1 MRSIYKM
8 RGYETNRSTNHTLC
22 TKGYYIL
29 NRSEVRKKSFLYVV
43 TAAVLMLTG
52 LLCSMPSIA
61 HADTVEQV
69 GDFTVT
75 VADGTSANY
84 SFDDATGTLS
94 ITSGTLTVTN
104 TDPSTPTTNRIHIT
118 GSSEVTFA
126 GLNLIDNGGH
136 PVQVDDAA
144 GTQVIIRLANSNTI
158 AASGYETS
166 GIYKGGGE
174 STLKITSAAGDGS
187 DDGKITITCGGI
199 HAACIGAAGTRASM
213 SNLEIAGGTYYLS
226 LPHDSDHRLSVLIGG
241 SDWGSS
247 SNSTISGGHLIVD
260 GRQSIFGYSNSSNC
274 TMTGGILQMS
284 QDCNFEGA
292 IQTGIVSEDGG
303 ITYSAHGDTALEFP
317 FEVPKDSSLDIPR
330 NSSLT
335 IGENGSLINNGTIYA
350 TGSVDGS
357 ISNDGVI
364 YDEGGLN
371 QDNVTGSGEIRTNYV
386 EVNSGSGSGTYDQGA
401 SVEISA
407 DEPADGMA
415 FVKWEVVH
423 GNVTLEDE
431 TSSNTSFAMPE
442 GCVVLRPVY
451 APIIAKVTSTNGEQ
465 RYIVDSGEY
474 SITINTNPGDLIEI
488 VPQDENDLP
497 ALEIYPFESVTLDL
511 AGETVEFEHYI
522 NPYINPRGTSRI
534 QNGTIYGGAF
544 SDIAINGELTLENLT
559 CIDLDHWYVDP
570 TATLV
575 VSNNVT
581 FPNGAWFS
589 GGGTI
594 KTACTDAGNYGN
606 SVTVE
611 KQHIWNEGEFEK
623 GQVVYT
629 CTACSDTRTEG
640 DNLVLGNVDIEFGN
654 VDLTYDGAEIT
665 ASDLGLNAKRGE
677 TDASNEIAFS
687 YTPILSDGSFDE
699 KMDGLPSE
707 AGTYRITASLPTT
720 ISGGTAYIHESAS
733 CDITI
738 SPKPV
743 EVSVSGLS
751 AANKTYDGT
760 TDVKV
765 DTSNIN
771 LSLSGVLPQ
780 DNDSVKLTY
789 DTVVGQFSDAS
800 AGENKPVQLTLE
812 GAKLSNSNYTFSG
825 TAQTDATATITP
837 REVGL
842 IWNNTENRVSGDD
855 LSVTAELT
863 NTVAGDDVYAV
874 VSGGDATAAGTH
886 TASATIAGSDA
897 GNYVFSA
904 DISTN
909 VSYSIV
915 SAAGI
920 EGEDSSQPNSSGPNE
935 SSKLESGDNSS
946 QQTTPTTSD
955 SNGLIPIALLIIG
968 GCAAVI
974 IGICLRHRN

>member
-1 MRSIYKM
+1 M
-8 RGYETNRSTNHTLC
+8 
-22 TKGYYIL
+22 L
-29 NRSEVRKKSFLYVV
+29 NRSEVRKKSFLYMVS
-43 TAAVLMLTG
+43 AAVLMLTG
-52 LLCSMPSIA
+52 LLCSIPSIA

-69 GDFTVT
+69 GDFTVA
-75 VADGTSANY
+75 VADGASADY

-94 ITSGTLTVTN
+94 ITSGTLTVVN

-118 GSSEVTFA
+118 GSSDVTFA

-144 GTQVIIRLANSNTI
+144 STQVTIRLANSNTI
-158 AASGYETS
+158 AASGWETS

-174 STLKITSAAGDGS
+174 GTLKITSAAGDGS
-187 DDGKITITCGGI
+187 NNGEITITCGG
-199 HAACIGAAGTRASM
+199 HAACIGAAGTRVHM

-226 LPHDSDHRLSVLIGG
+226 LPRDSDQHFFSVPIGG
-241 SDWGSS
+241 ADWGSS

-260 GRQSIFGYSNSSNC
+260 SMQSIFGYSKSSNC

-303 ITYSAHGDTALEFP
+303 IAYSAHGDTTLEFP
-317 FEVPKDSSLDIPR
+317 FKVPKDSSLDIPES
-330 NSSLT
+330 SSLT

-371 QDNVTGSGEIRTNYV
+371 QANVTGSGEIRTNYV
-386 EVNSGSGSGTYDQGA
+386 EVDGGSGSGTYDQGA
-401 SVEISA
+401 SVEVSA

-423 GNVTLEDE
+423 GNVKLKDA

-451 APIIAKVTSTNGEQ
+451 APIIAKVTNTNGEQ

-474 SITINTNPGDLIEI
+474 SIPINTNSGDLIEI
-488 VPQDENDLP
+488 VPQDGNDLP

-522 NPYINPRGTSRI
+522 TPRGTSRI

-544 SDIAINGELTLENLT
+544 SDISINGELTLENLT
-559 CIDLDHWYVDP
+559 CIDLDHWYVYP

-575 VSNNVT
+575 VGNNVT
-581 FPNGAWFS
+581 FPNRAWFS

-606 SVTVE
+606 SVRVE

-629 CTACSDTRTEG
+629 CAACDVTRTEG

-720 ISGGTAYIHESAS
+720 ISEDTAYIHKSTS
-733 CDITI
+733 HDITI

-765 DTSNIN
+765 NTSGIN

-780 DNDSVKLTY
+780 DNGSVKLTY
-789 DTVVGQFSDAS
+789 DTAVGQFSDAT

-812 GAKLSNSNYTFSG
+812 GAKLSSSNYTFSG
-825 TAQTDATATITP
+825 TAQTDATATIAP

-842 IWNNTENRVSGDD
+842 IWNNTENRVSGDG

-863 NTVAGDDVYAV
+863 NTVAGDDVYAIV
-874 VSGGDATAAGTH
+874 NGGDATAAGTH

-904 DISTN
+904 DTPTN

-915 SAAGI
+915 SATGI
-920 EGEDSSQPNSSGPNE
+920 EGEDSSQPNSSGQNE

>member
-1 MRSIYKM
+1 MP
-8 RGYETNRSTNHTLC
+8 
-22 TKGYYIL
+22 

-43 TAAVLMLTG
+43 SAAVLMLTG

-75 VADGTSANY
+75 VADGASADY

-94 ITSGTLTVTN
+94 ITSGTLTVVN

-118 GSSEVTFA
+118 GSSDVTFA
-126 GLNLIDNGGH
+126 GLNLIDRDSRRH
-136 PVQVDDAA
+136 PVEVNDTT
-144 GTQVIIRLANSNTI
+144 GTQVTIRLANSNTI
-158 AASGYETS
+158 AASGWETS
-166 GIYKGGGE
+166 GINKGDGE
-174 STLKITSAAGDGS
+174 GTLKITSAAEDGS
-187 DDGKITITCGGI
+187 DDGEITITCGG
-199 HAACIGAAGTRASM
+199 HAACIGAAGFTARM

-226 LPHDSDHRLSVLIGG
+226 LPRDSDQHLFSVPIGG
-241 SDWGSS
+241 ANRGSS

-260 GRQSIFGYSNSSNC
+260 SRQPIFGDSNSSNC
-274 TMTGGILQMS
+274 TMMGGILQMS
-284 QDCNFEGA
+284 QDCNFKGA

-303 ITYSAHGDTALEFP
+303 ITYSVHGDTTLEFP
-317 FEVPKDSSLDIPR
+317 FKVPKDSSLDIPES
-330 NSSLT
+330 SSLT

-350 TGSVDGS
+350 TGSVNGS

-371 QDNVTGSGEIRTNYV
+371 QAHVTGSGKIRTNYV

-415 FVKWEVVH
+415 FVEWEIVH
-423 GNVTLEDE
+423 GNVILEDA

-497 ALEIYPFESVTLDL
+497 SLDIYPFESVTLDL
-511 AGETVEFEHYI
+511 AGKTMQSE
-522 NPYINPRGTSRI
+522 NPIAPRGTSRI

-544 SDIAINGELTLENLT
+544 SDISINGELTLENLT
-559 CIDLDHWYVDP
+559 CIDLDFWYVDP

-575 VSNNVT
+575 VGNNVT

-629 CTACSDTRTEG
+629 CTACGDTRTEG
-640 DNLVLGNVDIEFGN
+640 GNLVLGNVDIEFGN

-677 TDASNEIAFS
+677 TDASNEVVFS

-720 ISGGTAYIHESAS
+720 ISGGTAYIHERAS

-765 DTSNIN
+765 DTSGIN

-789 DTVVGQFSDAS
+789 DTVVGQFSDAT

-825 TAQTDATATITP
+825 TAQTDATATIAP

-842 IWNNTENRVSGDD
+842 IWNNTENRVSGDG

-863 NTVAGDDVYAV
+863 NTVAGDDVYAIV
-874 VSGGDATAAGTH
+874 NGGDATAAGTH

-904 DISTN
+904 DTPTN

-915 SAAGI
+915 SATEI
-920 EGEDSSQPNSSGPNE
+920 EGEDSSQPNSSGQNE
-935 SSKLESGDNSS
+935 SSKLESGDKSS

-968 GCAAVI
+968 GCAAAI

>member
-1 MRSIYKM
+1 MS
-8 RGYETNRSTNHTLC
+8 
-22 TKGYYIL
+22 
-29 NRSEVRKKSFLYVV
+29 NRSEVRKKSFLFVV

-75 VADGTSANY
+75 VADEASADY

-94 ITSGTLTVTN
+94 ITSGTLTVVN

-118 GSSEVTFA
+118 GSSDVTFA
-126 GLNLIDNGGH
+126 GLNLIDRDSRRH

-144 GTQVIIRLANSNTI
+144 GTQVTIRLANPNTI
-158 AASGYETS
+158 AASGWETS

-174 STLKITSAAGDGS
+174 GTLKITSAAGDGS
-187 DDGKITITCGGI
+187 DDGEITITCGG
-199 HAACIGAAGTRASM
+199 HAACIGAAGTKASM

-226 LPHDSDHRLSVLIGG
+226 LPRDSSVHLFSVPIGG
-241 SDWGSS
+241 ADLGSS

-260 GRQSIFGYSNSSNC
+260 SMRSIFGHSYSSNC

-284 QDCNFEGA
+284 QDCNFEGT
-292 IQTGIVSEDGG
+292 IQAGIVSEDDGA
-303 ITYSAHGDTALEFP
+303 TYTVYGNSTLEFP
-317 FEVPKDSSLDIPR
+317 FEVPKDSSLDIPES
-330 NSSLT
+330 SSLT

-371 QDNVTGSGEIRTNYV
+371 QAHVTGSGKIRTNYV
-386 EVNSGSGSGTYDQGA
+386 EVNSGSGSGTYNQGA
-401 SVEISA
+401 SVEVSA

-415 FVKWEVVH
+415 FVEWEVVH
-423 GNVTLEDE
+423 GNVTLEDA

-465 RYIVDSGEY
+465 RYIVYSGEY
-474 SITINTNPGDLIEI
+474 AIPINTNPGDLIEI
-488 VPQDENDLP
+488 VPQDGNDLP
-497 ALEIYPFESVTLDL
+497 ALKIYPFESVTLDL
-511 AGETVEFEHYI
+511 AGETVEFEQYVT
-522 NPYINPRGTSRI
+522 PCGTSRI
-534 QNGTIYGGAF
+534 QNGTIRAF
-544 SDIAINGELTLENLT
+544 FSHSNVLISGDLTLENLT
-559 CIDLDHWYVDP
+559 CIDLDRWYVDP

-581 FPNGAWFS
+581 FPNGARFS

-629 CTACSDTRTEG
+629 CTACGDTRTEG

-707 AGTYRITASLPTT
+707 AGTYRVTASLPTT
-720 ISGGTAYIHESAS
+720 ISGGTAYIHKSTNH
-733 CDITI
+733 DITI

-765 DTSNIN
+765 DTSGIN

-789 DTVVGQFSDAS
+789 DTAVGQFSDAT

-825 TAQTDATATITP
+825 TAQTDATATIAP

-842 IWNNTENRVSGDD
+842 IWNNTENRASGDG

-935 SSKLESGDNSS
+935 SSKLESCDNSS

>member
-1 MRSIYKM
+1 
-8 RGYETNRSTNHTLC
+8 
-22 TKGYYIL
+22 
-29 NRSEVRKKSFLYVV
+29 
-43 TAAVLMLTG
+43 
-52 LLCSMPSIA
+52 
-61 HADTVEQV
+61 
-69 GDFTVT
+69 
-75 VADGTSANY
+75 
-84 SFDDATGTLS
+84 
-94 ITSGTLTVTN
+94 
-104 TDPSTPTTNRIHIT
+104 
-118 GSSEVTFA
+118 
-126 GLNLIDNGGH
+126 
-136 PVQVDDAA
+136 
-144 GTQVIIRLANSNTI
+144 
-158 AASGYETS
+158 
-166 GIYKGGGE
+166 
-174 STLKITSAAGDGS
+174 
-187 DDGKITITCGGI
+187 
-199 HAACIGAAGTRASM
+199 
-213 SNLEIAGGTYYLS
+213 
-226 LPHDSDHRLSVLIGG
+226 
-241 SDWGSS
+241 
-247 SNSTISGGHLIVD
+247 
-260 GRQSIFGYSNSSNC
+260 
-274 TMTGGILQMS
+274 MS
-284 QDCNFEGA
+284 QDCNFEGT
-292 IQTGIVSEDGG
+292 IQAGIVSEDDGA
-303 ITYSAHGDTALEFP
+303 TYTVYGNSTLEFP
-317 FEVPKDSSLDIPR
+317 FEVPKDSSLDIPES
-330 NSSLT
+330 SSLT

-371 QDNVTGSGEIRTNYV
+371 QAHVTGSGKIRTNYV
-386 EVNSGSGSGTYDQGA
+386 EVNSGSGSGTYNQGA
-401 SVEISA
+401 SVEVSA

-415 FVKWEVVH
+415 FVEWEVVH
-423 GNVTLEDE
+423 GNVTLEDA

-465 RYIVDSGEY
+465 RYIVYSGEY
-474 SITINTNPGDLIEI
+474 AIPINTNPGDLIEI
-488 VPQDENDLP
+488 VPQDGNDLP
-497 ALEIYPFESVTLDL
+497 ALKIYPFESVTLDL
-511 AGETVEFEHYI
+511 AGETVEFEQYVT
-522 NPYINPRGTSRI
+522 PCGTSRI
-534 QNGTIYGGAF
+534 QNGTIRAF
-544 SDIAINGELTLENLT
+544 FSHSNVLISGDLTLENLT
-559 CIDLDHWYVDP
+559 CIDLDRWYVDP

-581 FPNGAWFS
+581 FPNGARFS

-629 CTACSDTRTEG
+629 CTACGDTRTEG

-707 AGTYRITASLPTT
+707 AGTYRVTASLPTT
-720 ISGGTAYIHESAS
+720 ISGGTAYIHKSTNH
-733 CDITI
+733 DITI

-765 DTSNIN
+765 DTSGIN

-789 DTVVGQFSDAS
+789 DTAVGQFSDAT

-825 TAQTDATATITP
+825 TAQTDATATIAP

-842 IWNNTENRVSGDD
+842 IWNNTENRASGDG

-935 SSKLESGDNSS
+935 SSKLESCDNSS

>member
-1 MRSIYKM
+1 MS
-8 RGYETNRSTNHTLC
+8 NRS
-22 TKGYYIL
+22 K
-29 NRSEVRKKSFLYVV
+29 VRKKSFLYVV

-69 GDFTVT
+69 GDFTVA
-75 VADGTSANY
+75 VADGASADY

-94 ITSGTLTVTN
+94 ITSGILTVVN

-118 GSSEVTFA
+118 GSSDVTFA

-144 GTQVIIRLANSNTI
+144 STQVTIRLANSNTI
-158 AASGYETS
+158 AASGWETS

-174 STLKITSAAGDGS
+174 GTLKITSAVGDGS
-187 DDGKITITCGGI
+187 NNGEITITCGG
-199 HAACIGAAGTRASM
+199 HAACIGAAGTRAHM

-226 LPHDSDHRLSVLIGG
+226 LPRDSDQHFFSVPIGG
-241 SDWGSS
+241 ADWGSS

-260 GRQSIFGYSNSSNC
+260 SMQSIFGYSKSSNC

-303 ITYSAHGDTALEFP
+303 ITYSAHGDTTLEFP
-317 FEVPKDSSLDIPR
+317 FKVPKDSSLDIPES
-330 NSSLT
+330 SSLT

-371 QDNVTGSGEIRTNYV
+371 QANVTGSGEIRTNYV
-386 EVNSGSGSGTYDQGA
+386 EVDGGSGSGTYDQGA
-401 SVEISA
+401 SVEVSA

-415 FVKWEVVH
+415 FVEWEVVH
-423 GNVTLEDE
+423 GNVKLKDA

-451 APIIAKVTSTNGEQ
+451 APIIAKVTNTNGEQ

-474 SITINTNPGDLIEI
+474 SIPINTNPGDLIEI

-497 ALEIYPFESVTLDL
+497 SLDIYPFESVTLDL

-522 NPYINPRGTSRI
+522 TPRGTSRI

-544 SDIAINGELTLENLT
+544 SDVSINRELTLENLT
-559 CIDLDHWYVDP
+559 CIDLDYWYVNPD
-570 TATLV
+570 ATLV
-575 VSNNVT
+575 VGNNVT
-581 FPNGAWFS
+581 FPNRAWFS
-589 GGGTI
+589 GGGAI
-594 KTACTDAGNYGN
+594 KTACTDTRNYGN

-629 CTACSDTRTEG
+629 CTACDDTHTEG

-677 TDASNEIAFS
+677 TDASNEVVFS
-687 YTPILSDGSFDE
+687 YTPILSERSLGE
-699 KMDGLPSE
+699 EMNGLPSE

-720 ISGGTAYIHESAS
+720 ISEDTAYIHKSTS
-733 CDITI
+733 HDITI

-765 DTSNIN
+765 NTSGIN

-780 DNDSVKLTY
+780 DNGSVKLTY
-789 DTVVGQFSDAS
+789 DTAVGQFSDAT

-812 GAKLSNSNYTFSG
+812 GAKLSSSNYTFSG
-825 TAQTDATATITP
+825 TAQTDATATIAP

-842 IWNNTENRVSGDD
+842 IWNNTENRVSGDG

-863 NTVAGDDVYAV
+863 NTVAGDDVYAIV
-874 VSGGDATAAGTH
+874 NGGDATAAGTH

-904 DISTN
+904 DTPTN

-915 SAAGI
+915 SATGI
-920 EGEDSSQPNSSGPNE
+920 EGEDSSQPNSSGQNE

>member
-1 MRSIYKM
+1 MR
-8 RGYETNRSTNHTLC
+8 
-22 TKGYYIL
+22 
-29 NRSEVRKKSFLYVV
+29 
-43 TAAVLMLTG
+43 
-52 LLCSMPSIA
+52 
-61 HADTVEQV
+61 
-69 GDFTVT
+69 
-75 VADGTSANY
+75 
-84 SFDDATGTLS
+84 
-94 ITSGTLTVTN
+94 
-104 TDPSTPTTNRIHIT
+104 
-118 GSSEVTFA
+118 
-126 GLNLIDNGGH
+126 
-136 PVQVDDAA
+136 
-144 GTQVIIRLANSNTI
+144 
-158 AASGYETS
+158 
-166 GIYKGGGE
+166 
-174 STLKITSAAGDGS
+174 
-187 DDGKITITCGGI
+187 
-199 HAACIGAAGTRASM
+199 
-213 SNLEIAGGTYYLS
+213 
-226 LPHDSDHRLSVLIGG
+226 
-241 SDWGSS
+241 
-247 SNSTISGGHLIVD
+247 
-260 GRQSIFGYSNSSNC
+260 
-274 TMTGGILQMS
+274 
-284 QDCNFEGA
+284 
-292 IQTGIVSEDGG
+292 
-303 ITYSAHGDTALEFP
+303 
-317 FEVPKDSSLDIPR
+317 
-330 NSSLT
+330 
-335 IGENGSLINNGTIYA
+335 
-350 TGSVDGS
+350 
-357 ISNDGVI
+357 
-364 YDEGGLN
+364 
-371 QDNVTGSGEIRTNYV
+371 
-386 EVNSGSGSGTYDQGA
+386 
-401 SVEISA
+401 
-407 DEPADGMA
+407 
-415 FVKWEVVH
+415 
-423 GNVTLEDE
+423 
-431 TSSNTSFAMPE
+431 
-442 GCVVLRPVY
+442 VLRPVY

-465 RYIVDSGEY
+465 RYIVYSGEY
-474 SITINTNPGDLIEI
+474 AIPINTNPGDLIEI
-488 VPQDENDLP
+488 VPQDGNDLP
-497 ALEIYPFESVTLDL
+497 ALKIYPFESVTLDL
-511 AGETVEFEHYI
+511 AGETVEFEQYVT
-522 NPYINPRGTSRI
+522 PCGTSRI
-534 QNGTIYGGAF
+534 QNGTIRAF
-544 SDIAINGELTLENLT
+544 FSHSNVLISGDLTLENLT
-559 CIDLDHWYVDP
+559 CIDLDLWHVDP

-575 VSNNVT
+575 VGNNVT
-581 FPNGAWFS
+581 FPNGARFS

-594 KTACTDAGNYGN
+594 KTACTDARNYGN

-629 CTACSDTRTEG
+629 CTACGDTRTEG

-677 TDASNEIAFS
+677 TDASNEVVFS
-687 YTPILSDGSFDE
+687 YTPILSERSLGE
-699 KMDGLPSE
+699 EMNGLPSE

-720 ISGGTAYIHESAS
+720 ISEGTAYIHESAS

-751 AANKTYDGT
+751 AVNKTYDGT

-765 DTSNIN
+765 DTSGIN

-842 IWNNTENRVSGDD
+842 IWNNTENRVSGDG

-935 SSKLESGDNSS
+935 SSKLESCDNSS

>member
-1 MRSIYKM
+1 M
-8 RGYETNRSTNHTLC
+8 
-22 TKGYYIL
+22 L

-75 VADGTSANY
+75 VADGASADY

-94 ITSGTLTVTN
+94 ITSGTLTVVN

-118 GSSEVTFA
+118 GSSDVTFA
-126 GLNLIDNGGH
+126 GLNLIDNEGH

-144 GTQVIIRLANSNTI
+144 STQVTIRLANSNTI
-158 AASGYETS
+158 AASGWETS

-174 STLKITSAAGDGS
+174 GTLKITSAAGDGS
-187 DDGKITITCGGI
+187 NNGEITITCGG
-199 HAACIGAAGTRASM
+199 HAACIGAAGTGVHM

-226 LPHDSDHRLSVLIGG
+226 LPRDSDQHFFSVPIGG
-241 SDWGSS
+241 ADWGSS

-260 GRQSIFGYSNSSNC
+260 SMQSIFGYSNSSNC

-292 IQTGIVSEDGG
+292 IQSGIVSEDGG
-303 ITYSAHGDTALEFP
+303 ITYSAHGDTTLEFP
-317 FEVPKDSSLDIPR
+317 FKVPKDSSLDIPES
-330 NSSLT
+330 SSLT

-371 QDNVTGSGEIRTNYV
+371 QANVTGSGEIRTNYV
-386 EVNSGSGSGTYDQGA
+386 EVDGGSGSGTYDQGA
-401 SVEISA
+401 SVEVSA

-423 GNVTLEDE
+423 GNVKLKDA

-451 APIIAKVTSTNGEQ
+451 APIIAKVTNTNGEQ

-474 SITINTNPGDLIEI
+474 SIPINTNPGDLIEI
-488 VPQDENDLP
+488 VPQDGNDLP
-497 ALEIYPFESVTLDL
+497 ALGIYPFESVTLDL

-522 NPYINPRGTSRI
+522 TPRGTSRI

-544 SDIAINGELTLENLT
+544 SDISINGELTLENLT
-559 CIDLDHWYVDP
+559 CIDLDHWYVYP

-575 VSNNVT
+575 VGNNVT
-581 FPNGAWFS
+581 FPNRAWFS

-629 CTACSDTRTEG
+629 CTACDDTRTEG

-677 TDASNEIAFS
+677 TDALNEIAFS

-707 AGTYRITASLPTT
+707 AGTYRITASLPTA
-720 ISGGTAYIHESAS
+720 ISGGTAYIHESAN

-765 DTSNIN
+765 NTSSIN

-780 DNDSVKLTY
+780 DNGSVKLTY
-789 DTVVGQFSDAS
+789 DTAVGQFSDAT

-812 GAKLSNSNYTFSG
+812 GAKLSSSNYTFSG
-825 TAQTDATATITP
+825 TAQTDATATIAP

-842 IWNNTENRVSGDD
+842 IWNNTENRVSGDG
-855 LSVTAELT
+855 LRVTAELT
-863 NTVAGDDVYAV
+863 NTVAGDDVYAIV
-874 VSGGDATAAGTH
+874 NGGDATAAGTH

-904 DISTN
+904 DTSTN

-915 SAAGI
+915 SATGI
-920 EGEDSSQPNSSGPNE
+920 EGEDSSQPSSSGQNE

>member
-1 MRSIYKM
+1 MS
-8 RGYETNRSTNHTLC
+8 
-22 TKGYYIL
+22 
-29 NRSEVRKKSFLYVV
+29 NRSEVRKKSFLFVV

-75 VADGTSANY
+75 VADEASADY

-94 ITSGTLTVTN
+94 IASGTLTVVN

-118 GSSEVTFA
+118 GSSDVTFA
-126 GLNLIDNGGH
+126 GLNLIDRDSRRH

-144 GTQVIIRLANSNTI
+144 GTQVTIRLANPNTI
-158 AASGYETS
+158 AASGWETS

-174 STLKITSAAGDGS
+174 GTLKITSAAGDGS
-187 DDGKITITCGGI
+187 DDGEITITCGG
-199 HAACIGAAGTRASM
+199 HAACIGAAGTKASM

-226 LPHDSDHRLSVLIGG
+226 LPRDSSVHLFSVPIGG
-241 SDWGSS
+241 ADLGSS

-260 GRQSIFGYSNSSNC
+260 SMRSIFGHSYSSNC

-284 QDCNFEGA
+284 QDCNFEGT
-292 IQTGIVSEDGG
+292 IQAGIVSEDDGA
-303 ITYSAHGDTALEFP
+303 TYTVYGNSTLEFP
-317 FEVPKDSSLDIPR
+317 FEVPKDSSLDIPES
-330 NSSLT
+330 SSLT

-371 QDNVTGSGEIRTNYV
+371 QAHVTGSGKIRTNYV
-386 EVNSGSGSGTYDQGA
+386 EVNSGSGSGTYNQGA
-401 SVEISA
+401 SVEVSA

-415 FVKWEVVH
+415 FVEWEVVH
-423 GNVTLEDE
+423 GNVTLEDA

-465 RYIVDSGEY
+465 RYIVYSGEY
-474 SITINTNPGDLIEI
+474 SIPINTNPGDLIEI
-488 VPQDENDLP
+488 VPQDGNDLP

-522 NPYINPRGTSRI
+522 TPRGTSRI

-544 SDIAINGELTLENLT
+544 SDISINGELTLENLT
-559 CIDLDHWYVDP
+559 CIDLDHWYVYP

-575 VSNNVT
+575 VGNNVT
-581 FPNGAWFS
+581 FPNRAWFS

-629 CTACSDTRTEG
+629 CAACGDTRTEG

-733 CDITI
+733 CDIII

-765 DTSNIN
+765 NTSGIN

-789 DTVVGQFSDAS
+789 DTAVGQFSDAT

-812 GAKLSNSNYTFSG
+812 GVKLSNSNYTFSG
-825 TAQTDATATITP
+825 TAQTDATATIAP

-842 IWNNTENRVSGDD
+842 IWNNTENRASGDG

-874 VSGGDATAAGTH
+874 VNGGDATAAGTH

-904 DISTN
+904 DTPTN

-915 SAAGI
+915 SATGI
-920 EGEDSSQPNSSGPNE
+920 DGEDSSQPNSSGQNE

>member
-1 MRSIYKM
+1 M
-8 RGYETNRSTNHTLC
+8 
-22 TKGYYIL
+22 
-29 NRSEVRKKSFLYVV
+29 
-43 TAAVLMLTG
+43 
-52 LLCSMPSIA
+52 
-61 HADTVEQV
+61 
-69 GDFTVT
+69 
-75 VADGTSANY
+75 
-84 SFDDATGTLS
+84 
-94 ITSGTLTVTN
+94 
-104 TDPSTPTTNRIHIT
+104 
-118 GSSEVTFA
+118 
-126 GLNLIDNGGH
+126 
-136 PVQVDDAA
+136 
-144 GTQVIIRLANSNTI
+144 
-158 AASGYETS
+158 
-166 GIYKGGGE
+166 
-174 STLKITSAAGDGS
+174 
-187 DDGKITITCGGI
+187 
-199 HAACIGAAGTRASM
+199 
-213 SNLEIAGGTYYLS
+213 
-226 LPHDSDHRLSVLIGG
+226 
-241 SDWGSS
+241 
-247 SNSTISGGHLIVD
+247 
-260 GRQSIFGYSNSSNC
+260 
-274 TMTGGILQMS
+274 
-284 QDCNFEGA
+284 
-292 IQTGIVSEDGG
+292 
-303 ITYSAHGDTALEFP
+303 
-317 FEVPKDSSLDIPR
+317 
-330 NSSLT
+330 
-335 IGENGSLINNGTIYA
+335 
-350 TGSVDGS
+350 
-357 ISNDGVI
+357 
-364 YDEGGLN
+364 
-371 QDNVTGSGEIRTNYV
+371 
-386 EVNSGSGSGTYDQGA
+386 
-401 SVEISA
+401 
-407 DEPADGMA
+407 
-415 FVKWEVVH
+415 
-423 GNVTLEDE
+423 
-431 TSSNTSFAMPE
+431 
-442 GCVVLRPVY
+442 RPVY
-451 APIIAKVTSTNGEQ
+451 APIIAKVTNTNGEQ
-465 RYIVDSGEY
+465 RYIVDSGEH

-497 ALEIYPFESVTLDL
+497 ALEIHPFESVTLDL
-511 AGETVEFEHYI
+511 AGETVEFEHFI
-522 NPYINPRGTSRI
+522 TPRGTSRI
-534 QNGTIYGGAF
+534 QNGTIRGNIY
-544 SDIAINGELTLENLT
+544 SYISINGELTLENLT
-559 CIDLDHWYVDP
+559 FTRLDTFYVEP
-570 TATLV
+570 AATLV
-575 VSNNVT
+575 VGNNVT

-594 KTACTDAGNYGN
+594 KTACTDTRNYGN

-629 CTACSDTRTEG
+629 CTACGDTRTEG
-640 DNLVLGNVDIEFGN
+640 DNLVLGNVNIEFGN

-677 TDASNEIAFS
+677 TDASNEVVFS
-687 YTPILSDGSFDE
+687 YTPILSERSLGE
-699 KMDGLPSE
+699 EMNGLPSE

-720 ISGGTAYIHESAS
+720 ISEGTAYIHESAS

-751 AANKTYDGT
+751 AVNKTYDGT

-765 DTSNIN
+765 DTSGIN

-842 IWNNTENRVSGDD
+842 IWNNTENRVSGDG
-855 LSVTAELT
+855 LRVTAELT

-915 SAAGI
+915 SATGI

>member
-1 MRSIYKM
+1 M
-8 RGYETNRSTNHTLC
+8 
-22 TKGYYIL
+22 
-29 NRSEVRKKSFLYVV
+29 
-43 TAAVLMLTG
+43 
-52 LLCSMPSIA
+52 
-61 HADTVEQV
+61 
-69 GDFTVT
+69 
-75 VADGTSANY
+75 
-84 SFDDATGTLS
+84 
-94 ITSGTLTVTN
+94 
-104 TDPSTPTTNRIHIT
+104 
-118 GSSEVTFA
+118 
-126 GLNLIDNGGH
+126 
-136 PVQVDDAA
+136 
-144 GTQVIIRLANSNTI
+144 
-158 AASGYETS
+158 
-166 GIYKGGGE
+166 
-174 STLKITSAAGDGS
+174 
-187 DDGKITITCGGI
+187 
-199 HAACIGAAGTRASM
+199 
-213 SNLEIAGGTYYLS
+213 
-226 LPHDSDHRLSVLIGG
+226 
-241 SDWGSS
+241 
-247 SNSTISGGHLIVD
+247 
-260 GRQSIFGYSNSSNC
+260 
-274 TMTGGILQMS
+274 
-284 QDCNFEGA
+284 
-292 IQTGIVSEDGG
+292 
-303 ITYSAHGDTALEFP
+303 
-317 FEVPKDSSLDIPR
+317 
-330 NSSLT
+330 
-335 IGENGSLINNGTIYA
+335 
-350 TGSVDGS
+350 
-357 ISNDGVI
+357 
-364 YDEGGLN
+364 
-371 QDNVTGSGEIRTNYV
+371 
-386 EVNSGSGSGTYDQGA
+386 
-401 SVEISA
+401 
-407 DEPADGMA
+407 
-415 FVKWEVVH
+415 
-423 GNVTLEDE
+423 
-431 TSSNTSFAMPE
+431 
-442 GCVVLRPVY
+442 VLRPVY

-465 RYIVDSGEY
+465 RYIVYSGEH
-474 SITINTNPGDLIEI
+474 SIPIKTESGDLIEI
-488 VPQDENDLP
+488 VPQDGNDLP

-522 NPYINPRGTSRI
+522 APRGTSRI
-534 QNGTIYGGAF
+534 QNGTIYYGGAF
-544 SDIAINGELTLENLT
+544 FDISINGELTLENLT
-559 CIDLDHWYVDP
+559 FTRLATFYVQP
-570 TATLV
+570 AATLV

-581 FPNGAWFS
+581 FPNGARFS

-623 GQVVYT
+623 EQVVYT
-629 CTACSDTRTEG
+629 CTACGDTRTEG

-687 YTPILSDGSFDE
+687 YTPILSERSLGE
-699 KMDGLPSE
+699 EMNGLPSE

-720 ISGGTAYIHESAS
+720 ISGGTAYIHESAN

-765 DTSNIN
+765 NTSGIN

-780 DNDSVKLTY
+780 DNGSVKLTY
-789 DTVVGQFSDAS
+789 DTAVGQFSDAT

-842 IWNNTENRVSGDD
+842 IWNNTENRVSGDG

-874 VSGGDATAAGTH
+874 VSGGDKTAAGTH

-904 DISTN
+904 DTPTN
-909 VSYSIV
+909 VSYSII
-915 SAAGI
+915 SATGI
-920 EGEDSSQPNSSGPNE
+920 EGEDSSQPNSSGQNE

-946 QQTTPTTSD
+946 QQITPTTSD

>member
-1 MRSIYKM
+1 M
-8 RGYETNRSTNHTLC
+8 
-22 TKGYYIL
+22 L

-75 VADGTSANY
+75 VADGASADY

-94 ITSGTLTVTN
+94 ITSGTLTVVN

-118 GSSEVTFA
+118 GSSDVTFA

-144 GTQVIIRLANSNTI
+144 STQVTIRLANSNTI
-158 AASGYETS
+158 AASGWETS

-174 STLKITSAAGDGS
+174 GTLKITSAAGDGS
-187 DDGKITITCGGI
+187 NNGEITITCGG
-199 HAACIGAAGTRASM
+199 HAACIGAAGTRAHM

-226 LPHDSDHRLSVLIGG
+226 LPRDSDQHFFSVPIGG
-241 SDWGSS
+241 ADWGSS

-260 GRQSIFGYSNSSNC
+260 SMQSIFGYSKSSNC

-303 ITYSAHGDTALEFP
+303 ITYSAHGDTTLEFP
-317 FEVPKDSSLDIPR
+317 FKVPKDSSLDIPES
-330 NSSLT
+330 SSLT

-371 QDNVTGSGEIRTNYV
+371 QANVTGSGEIRTNYV
-386 EVNSGSGSGTYDQGA
+386 EVDSGSGSGTYDQGA
-401 SVEISA
+401 SVEVSA

-423 GNVTLEDE
+423 GNVKLKDA

-451 APIIAKVTSTNGEQ
+451 APIIAKVTNTNGEQ

-474 SITINTNPGDLIEI
+474 SIPINTNPGDLIEI

-522 NPYINPRGTSRI
+522 TPRGTSRI

-544 SDIAINGELTLENLT
+544 SDASINGELTLENLT
-559 CIDLDHWYVDP
+559 CIDLDYWYVNPD
-570 TATLV
+570 ATLV
-575 VSNNVT
+575 VGNNVT
-581 FPNGAWFS
+581 FPNRAWFS
-589 GGGTI
+589 GGGAI
-594 KTACTDAGNYGN
+594 KTACTDTRNYGN

-629 CTACSDTRTEG
+629 CTACDDTRTEG

-677 TDASNEIAFS
+677 TDASNEVVFS
-687 YTPILSDGSFDE
+687 YTPILSERSLGE
-699 KMDGLPSE
+699 EMNGLPSE

-720 ISGGTAYIHESAS
+720 ISGGTAYIHESAN

-765 DTSNIN
+765 NTSGIN

-780 DNDSVKLTY
+780 DNGSVKLTY
-789 DTVVGQFSDAS
+789 DTAVGQFSDAT

-812 GAKLSNSNYTFSG
+812 GAKLSSSNYTFSG
-825 TAQTDATATITP
+825 TAQTDATATIAP

-842 IWNNTENRVSGDD
+842 IWNNTENRVSGDG

-863 NTVAGDDVYAV
+863 NTVAGDDVYAIV
-874 VSGGDATAAGTH
+874 NGGDATAAGAH

-904 DISTN
+904 DTPTN

-915 SAAGI
+915 SATGI
-920 EGEDSSQPNSSGPNE
+920 EGEDSSQPNSSGQNE

>member
-1 MRSIYKM
+1 MP
-8 RGYETNRSTNHTLC
+8 
-22 TKGYYIL
+22 

-43 TAAVLMLTG
+43 SAAVLMLTG
-52 LLCSMPSIA
+52 LLCSIPSIA

-69 GDFTVT
+69 GDFTVA
-75 VADGTSANY
+75 VADGASADY

-94 ITSGTLTVTN
+94 ITSGTLTVVN

-118 GSSEVTFA
+118 GSSDVTFA

-144 GTQVIIRLANSNTI
+144 STQVTIRLANSNTI
-158 AASGYETS
+158 AASGWKTS

-174 STLKITSAAGDGS
+174 DTLKITSAAGDGS
-187 DDGKITITCGGI
+187 NDGEITITCGG
-199 HAACIGAAGTRASM
+199 HAACIGAAGTRVHM

-226 LPHDSDHRLSVLIGG
+226 PPRDYFFSVPIGG
-241 SDWGSS
+241 ADWGSS

-260 GRQSIFGYSNSSNC
+260 SMQSIFGYSNSSNC

-303 ITYSAHGDTALEFP
+303 ITYSAHGDTTLEFP
-317 FEVPKDSSLDIPR
+317 FKVPKDSSLDIPES
-330 NSSLT
+330 SSLT

-371 QDNVTGSGEIRTNYV
+371 QANVTGSGEIRTNYV
-386 EVNSGSGSGTYDQGA
+386 EVDGGSGSGTYDQGA
-401 SVEISA
+401 SVEVSA

-423 GNVTLEDE
+423 GNVKLKDA

-451 APIIAKVTSTNGEQ
+451 APIIAKVTNTNGEQ

-474 SITINTNPGDLIEI
+474 SIPINTNPGDLIEI
-488 VPQDENDLP
+488 VPQDGNDLP

-522 NPYINPRGTSRI
+522 TPRGTSRI

-544 SDIAINGELTLENLT
+544 SDISINGELTLENLT
-559 CIDLDHWYVDP
+559 CIDLDHWYVYP

-575 VSNNVT
+575 VGNNVT
-581 FPNGAWFS
+581 FPNRAWFS

-629 CTACSDTRTEG
+629 CTACGDTRTEG

-665 ASDLGLNAKRGE
+665 ASDLGLSAKRGE
-677 TDASNEIAFS
+677 TDASNEVVFS
-687 YTPILSDGSFDE
+687 YTPILSERSLGE
-699 KMDGLPSE
+699 EMNGLPSE
-707 AGTYRITASLPTT
+707 AGTYRITASLPTA
-720 ISGGTAYIHESAS
+720 ISGGTAYIHESAN

-765 DTSNIN
+765 NTSGIN

-780 DNDSVKLTY
+780 DNGSVKLTY
-789 DTVVGQFSDAS
+789 DTAVGQFSDAT

-812 GAKLSNSNYTFSG
+812 GAKLSSSNYTFSG
-825 TAQTDATATITP
+825 TAQTDATATIAP

-863 NTVAGDDVYAV
+863 NTVAGDDVYAIV
-874 VSGGDATAAGTH
+874 NGGDATAAGTH

-897 GNYVFSA
+897 SNYVFSA
-904 DISTN
+904 DTPTN

-915 SAAGI
+915 SATGI
-920 EGEDSSQPNSSGPNE
+920 EGEDSSQPNSSGQNE

>member
-1 MRSIYKM
+1 MP
-8 RGYETNRSTNHTLC
+8 
-22 TKGYYIL
+22 

-43 TAAVLMLTG
+43 SAAVLMLTG

-75 VADGTSANY
+75 VADGASADY

-94 ITSGTLTVTN
+94 ITSGTLTVVN

-118 GSSEVTFA
+118 GSSDVTFA
-126 GLNLIDNGGH
+126 GLNLIDRDSRRH

-144 GTQVIIRLANSNTI
+144 GTQVTIRLANPNTI
-158 AASGYETS
+158 AASGWETS

-174 STLKITSAAGDGS
+174 GTLKITSAAGDGS
-187 DDGKITITCGGI
+187 DDGEITITCGG
-199 HAACIGAAGTRASM
+199 HAACIGAAGTKASM

-226 LPHDSDHRLSVLIGG
+226 LPRDSSVHLFSVPIGG
-241 SDWGSS
+241 ADLGSS

-260 GRQSIFGYSNSSNC
+260 SMRSIFGHSYSSNC

-284 QDCNFEGA
+284 QDCNFEGT
-292 IQTGIVSEDGG
+292 IQAGIVSEDGG
-303 ITYSAHGDTALEFP
+303 ITYSVHGDTALEFP

-451 APIIAKVTSTNGEQ
+451 APIIAKVTNTNGEQ
-465 RYIVDSGEY
+465 RYIVDSSEY
-474 SITINTNPGDLIEI
+474 LIPINTNPGDLIEI
-488 VPQDENDLP
+488 VPQDGNDLP

-511 AGETVEFEHYI
+511 AGETIEFEYSI
-522 NPYINPRGTSRI
+522 TPRGTSRI
-534 QNGTIYGGAF
+534 QNGTIYGGDF
-544 SDIAINGELTLENLT
+544 SDILINGELTLENLT
-559 CIDLDHWYVDP
+559 FTRPATFYVEP
-570 TATLV
+570 AATLV
-575 VSNNVT
+575 VGNNVT
-581 FPNGAWFS
+581 FPNGAWFL
-589 GGGTI
+589 GGDTI
-594 KTACTDAGNYGN
+594 KAACTDTRNYGN

-629 CTACSDTRTEG
+629 CTACGDTRTEG
-640 DNLVLGNVDIEFGN
+640 VNLVLGNVDIEFGN
-654 VDLTYDGAEIT
+654 VGLTYDGAEIT

-765 DTSNIN
+765 NTSGIN

-789 DTVVGQFSDAS
+789 DTAVGQFSDAT

-812 GAKLSNSNYTFSG
+812 GVKLSNSNYTFSG
-825 TAQTDATATITP
+825 TAQTDATATIAP

-842 IWNNTENRVSGDD
+842 IWNNTENRASGDG

-863 NTVAGDDVYAV
+863 NTVAGDDVCAV

-935 SSKLESGDNSS
+935 SSKLESCDNSS

>member
-1 MRSIYKM
+1 MS
-8 RGYETNRSTNHTLC
+8 
-22 TKGYYIL
+22 

-75 VADGTSANY
+75 VADEASADY

-94 ITSGTLTVTN
+94 IASGTLTVVN

-118 GSSEVTFA
+118 GSSDVTFA

-136 PVQVDDAA
+136 PVEVNDTA
-144 GTQVIIRLANSNTI
+144 GTQITIRLANSNTI

-174 STLKITSAAGDGS
+174 GTLKITSAAGDGS
-187 DDGKITITCGGI
+187 DDGEITITCGG
-199 HAACIGAAGTRASM
+199 HAACIGAAGTKASM

-226 LPHDSDHRLSVLIGG
+226 LPRDSSVHLFSVPIGG
-241 SDWGSS
+241 ADLGSS

-260 GRQSIFGYSNSSNC
+260 SMRSIFGHSYSSNC

-284 QDCNFEGA
+284 QDCYFEGA
-292 IQTGIVSEDGG
+292 IRAGIVSEDGG
-303 ITYSAHGDTALEFP
+303 ITYSVHGDTTLEFL
-317 FEVPKDSSLDIPR
+317 FEVPKDSSLDIPKS
-330 NSSLT
+330 SSLT

-371 QDNVTGSGEIRTNYV
+371 QAHVTGSGKIRTNYV
-386 EVNSGSGSGTYDQGA
+386 EVNSGSGSGTYNQGA
-401 SVEISA
+401 SVEVSA
-407 DEPADGMA
+407 DEPADGMV
-415 FVKWEVVH
+415 FVEWEIVH
-423 GNVTLEDE
+423 GNVTLEDI

-465 RYIVDSGEY
+465 RYIVYSGEH
-474 SITINTNPGDLIEI
+474 SIPINTNSGDLIEI
-488 VPQDENDLP
+488 VPQDGNDLP
-497 ALEIYPFESVTLDL
+497 ALEIYPFESVTLNL
-511 AGETVEFEHYI
+511 AGETVEFERYI
-522 NPYINPRGTSRI
+522 APCGTSRI
-534 QNGTIYGGAF
+534 QNGTIYGGPF
-544 SDIAINGELTLENLT
+544 SDISINGELTLENLT
-559 CIDLDHWYVDP
+559 FTRLDTFYVEP
-570 TATLV
+570 ASTLV
-575 VSNNVT
+575 VNNNVI

-594 KTACTDAGNYGN
+594 KTACTDARNYGN

-611 KQHIWNEGEFEK
+611 KQHIWNEGEFEN
-623 GQVVYT
+623 GQVIYT
-629 CTACSDTRTEG
+629 CIAGDATHTEG
-640 DNLVLGNVDIEFGN
+640 ENLSLGNVTIEFGN
-654 VDLTYDGAEIT
+654 VNLTYDGAEIT
-665 ASDLGLNAKRGE
+665 ATDLGLNAKRGE
-677 TDASNEIAFS
+677 TDVANEVVFS
-687 YTPILSDGSFDE
+687 YAPILSERSLGE
-699 KMDGLPSE
+699 KMEGLPTE
-707 AGTYRITASLPTT
+707 AGTYRVTASLPTV
-720 ISGGTAYIHESAS
+720 ISEDTAYIHKSAS
-733 CDITI
+733 RDITI
-738 SPKPV
+738 FPKPV
-743 EVSVSGLS
+743 EVSASGLS

-760 TDVKV
+760 TDVKI
-765 DTSNIN
+765 DTSSIN
-771 LSLSGVLPQ
+771 FSLSGVLPQ
-780 DNDSVKLTY
+780 DNGSVKLTY
-789 DTVVGQFSDAS
+789 DTAVGQFSDAT

-825 TAQTDATATITP
+825 TAQTDATATIVP
-837 REVGL
+837 RGVGL
-842 IWNNTENRVSGDD
+842 IWNNTENRVSGDG
-855 LSVTAELT
+855 LRVTAELT
-863 NTVAGDDVYAV
+863 NTVAGDDVYAIV
-874 VSGGDATAAGTH
+874 NGGDATAAGTH

-904 DISTN
+904 DTPTN

-915 SAAGI
+915 SATGT
-920 EGEDSSQPNSSGPNE
+920 EGEDPSQPNSSGQNE
-935 SSKLESGDNSS
+935 SSKLKSGDNSS

-974 IGICLRHRN
+974 IGIFLRHRN

>member
-1 MRSIYKM
+1 MP
-8 RGYETNRSTNHTLC
+8 
-22 TKGYYIL
+22 

-43 TAAVLMLTG
+43 SAAVLMLTG
-52 LLCSMPSIA
+52 LLCSIPSIA

-69 GDFTVT
+69 GDFTVA
-75 VADGTSANY
+75 VADGASADY

-94 ITSGTLTVTN
+94 ITSGTLTVVN

-118 GSSEVTFA
+118 GSSDVTFA

-144 GTQVIIRLANSNTI
+144 STQVTIRLANSNTI
-158 AASGYETS
+158 AASGWETS

-174 STLKITSAAGDGS
+174 GTLKITSAAGDGS
-187 DDGKITITCGGI
+187 NDGEITITCGG
-199 HAACIGAAGTRASM
+199 HAACIGAAGTHAHM

-226 LPHDSDHRLSVLIGG
+226 LPRDSNQHFFSVPIGG
-241 SDWGSS
+241 ADWGSS
-247 SNSTISGGHLIVD
+247 SNSAISGGHLIVD
-260 GRQSIFGYSNSSNC
+260 SMQSIFGYSNSSNC

-303 ITYSAHGDTALEFP
+303 ITYSAHGDTTLEFP
-317 FEVPKDSSLDIPR
+317 FKVPKDSSLDIPES
-330 NSSLT
+330 SSLT

-350 TGSVDGS
+350 TGSVDRS

-371 QDNVTGSGEIRTNYV
+371 QANVTGSGEIRTNYV
-386 EVNSGSGSGTYDQGA
+386 EVDDGSGSGTYDQGA
-401 SVEISA
+401 SVEVSA

-423 GNVTLEDE
+423 GNVTLKDA

-451 APIIAKVTSTNGEQ
+451 APIIAKVTNTNGEQ

-474 SITINTNPGDLIEI
+474 SIPINTNPGDLIEI
-488 VPQDENDLP
+488 VPQDGNDLP

-522 NPYINPRGTSRI
+522 TPRGTSRI
-534 QNGTIYGGAF
+534 QNGTIRSNSH
-544 SDIAINGELTLENLT
+544 SDVLISGDLTLENLT
-559 CIDLDHWYVDP
+559 CIDLDYWRVNPD
-570 TATLV
+570 ATLV
-575 VSNNVT
+575 VGNNVT
-581 FPNGAWFS
+581 FPNRAWFS

-606 SVTVE
+606 SVRVE

-623 GQVVYT
+623 GQVIYT
-629 CTACSDTRTEG
+629 CTACDYTRTEG

-677 TDASNEIAFS
+677 TDASNEVVFS
-687 YTPILSDGSFDE
+687 YTPILSERSLGE
-699 KMDGLPSE
+699 EMNGLPSE

-720 ISGGTAYIHESAS
+720 ISEDTAYIHKSTS
-733 CDITI
+733 HDITI

-743 EVSVSGLS
+743 EVSASGLS
-751 AANKTYDGT
+751 ATNKTYDGT

-765 DTSNIN
+765 DTSGIN

-780 DNDSVKLTY
+780 DNGSVKFTY
-789 DTVVGQFSDAS
+789 DTVVGQFNDAS

-825 TAQTDATATITP
+825 TAQTDATATIAP

-842 IWNNTENRVSGDD
+842 IWNNTENRVSGDG

-863 NTVAGDDVYAV
+863 NTVAGDDVYAIV
-874 VSGGDATAAGTH
+874 NGGDATAAGTH

-904 DISTN
+904 DTPTN

-915 SAAGI
+915 SATEI
-920 EGEDSSQPNSSGPNE
+920 EGEDSSQPNSSGQNE

>member
-1 MRSIYKM
+1 MS
-8 RGYETNRSTNHTLC
+8 
-22 TKGYYIL
+22 
-29 NRSEVRKKSFLYVV
+29 NRSEVRKKSFLFVV

-75 VADGTSANY
+75 VADGASADY

-94 ITSGTLTVTN
+94 ITSGTLTVAN

-118 GSSEVTFA
+118 GSSDVTFA

-136 PVQVDDAA
+136 PVEVNDTT
-144 GTQVIIRLANSNTI
+144 GTQVTIRLANSNTI
-158 AASGYETS
+158 AASGWETS

-174 STLKITSAAGDGS
+174 GTLKITSAAGDGS
-187 DDGKITITCGGI
+187 DDGEITITCGG
-199 HAACIGAAGTRASM
+199 HAACIGAAGTSARM

-226 LPHDSDHRLSVLIGG
+226 LPRDSSVHLFSVPIGG
-241 SDWGSS
+241 ADLGSS

-260 GRQSIFGYSNSSNC
+260 SMRSIFGHSYSSNC

-284 QDCNFEGA
+284 QDCNFEGT
-292 IQTGIVSEDGG
+292 IQAGIVSEDDGA
-303 ITYSAHGDTALEFP
+303 TYTVYGNSTLEFP
-317 FEVPKDSSLDIPR
+317 FEVPKDSSLDIPES
-330 NSSLT
+330 SSLT

-451 APIIAKVTSTNGEQ
+451 APIIAKVTNTNGEQ
-465 RYIVDSGEY
+465 RYIVDSSEY
-474 SITINTNPGDLIEI
+474 LIPINTNPGDLIEI
-488 VPQDENDLP
+488 VPQDGNDLP

-511 AGETVEFEHYI
+511 AGETIEFEYSI
-522 NPYINPRGTSRI
+522 APRGTSRI
-534 QNGTIYGGAF
+534 QNGTIYGGDF
-544 SDIAINGELTLENLT
+544 SDILINGELTLENLT
-559 CIDLDHWYVDP
+559 FTRPATFYVEP
-570 TATLV
+570 AATLV
-575 VSNNVT
+575 VGNNVT
-581 FPNGAWFS
+581 FPNGAWFL

-594 KTACTDAGNYGN
+594 KAACTDTRNYGN

-629 CTACSDTRTEG
+629 CTACGDTRTEG
-640 DNLVLGNVDIEFGN
+640 VNLVLGNVDIEFGN
-654 VDLTYDGAEIT
+654 VGLTYDGAEIT

-733 CDITI
+733 CYITI

-765 DTSNIN
+765 NTSGIN

-789 DTVVGQFSDAS
+789 DIAVGQFSDAT

-812 GAKLSNSNYTFSG
+812 GVKLSNSNYTFSG
-825 TAQTDATATITP
+825 TAQTDATATIAP

-842 IWNNTENRVSGDD
+842 IWNNTENRASGDG

-915 SAAGI
+915 SATGI
-920 EGEDSSQPNSSGPNE
+920 DGEDSSQPSSSGPNE

>member
-1 MRSIYKM
+1 MP
-8 RGYETNRSTNHTLC
+8 
-22 TKGYYIL
+22 

-43 TAAVLMLTG
+43 SAAVLMLTG
-52 LLCSMPSIA
+52 LLCSIPSIA

-69 GDFTVT
+69 GDFTVA
-75 VADGTSANY
+75 VADGASADY

-94 ITSGTLTVTN
+94 ITSGTLTVVN

-118 GSSEVTFA
+118 GSSDVTFA

-144 GTQVIIRLANSNTI
+144 STQVTIRLANSNTI
-158 AASGYETS
+158 AASGWGTS

-174 STLKITSAAGDGS
+174 GTLKITSAAGDGS
-187 DDGKITITCGGI
+187 NDGEITITCGG
-199 HAACIGAAGTRASM
+199 HAACIGAAGTRVHM

-226 LPHDSDHRLSVLIGG
+226 PPRDYFFSVPIGG
-241 SDWGSS
+241 ADWGSS

-260 GRQSIFGYSNSSNC
+260 SMQSIFGYSNSSNC

-303 ITYSAHGDTALEFP
+303 ITYSAHGDTTLEFP
-317 FEVPKDSSLDIPR
+317 FKVPKDSSLDIPES
-330 NSSLT
+330 SSLT

-371 QDNVTGSGEIRTNYV
+371 QANVTGSGEIRTNYV
-386 EVNSGSGSGTYDQGA
+386 EVDGGSGSGTYDQGA
-401 SVEISA
+401 SVEVSA

-423 GNVTLEDE
+423 GNVKLKDA
-431 TSSNTSFAMPE
+431 TSSNISFAMPE

-451 APIIAKVTSTNGEQ
+451 APIIAKVTNTNGEQ

-474 SITINTNPGDLIEI
+474 SIPINTNPGDLIEI
-488 VPQDENDLP
+488 VPQDGNDLP

-522 NPYINPRGTSRI
+522 TPRGTSRI

-544 SDIAINGELTLENLT
+544 SDISINGELTLENLT
-559 CIDLDHWYVDP
+559 CIDLDHWYVYP

-575 VSNNVT
+575 VGNNVT
-581 FPNGAWFS
+581 FPNRAWFS

-629 CTACSDTRTEG
+629 CTACDDTRTEG

-677 TDASNEIAFS
+677 TDALNEIAFS

-699 KMDGLPSE
+699 KMDGLPFE
-707 AGTYRITASLPTT
+707 AGTYRITASLPTA
-720 ISGGTAYIHESAS
+720 ISGGTAYIHESAN

-765 DTSNIN
+765 NTSGIN

-780 DNDSVKLTY
+780 DNGSVKLTY
-789 DTVVGQFSDAS
+789 DTAVGQFSDAT

-812 GAKLSNSNYTFSG
+812 GAKLSSSNYTFSG
-825 TAQTDATATITP
+825 TAQTDATATIAP

-842 IWNNTENRVSGDD
+842 IWNNTENRVSGDG

-863 NTVAGDDVYAV
+863 NTVAGDDVYAIV
-874 VSGGDATAAGTH
+874 NGGDATAAGTH

-904 DISTN
+904 DTPTN

-915 SAAGI
+915 SATGI
-920 EGEDSSQPNSSGPNE
+920 EGEDSSQPNSSGQNE

>member
-1 MRSIYKM
+1 MP
-8 RGYETNRSTNHTLC
+8 
-22 TKGYYIL
+22 

-43 TAAVLMLTG
+43 SAAVLMLTG
-52 LLCSMPSIA
+52 LLCSIPSIA

-69 GDFTVT
+69 GDFTVA
-75 VADGTSANY
+75 VADGASADY

-94 ITSGTLTVTN
+94 ITSGTLTVVN

-118 GSSEVTFA
+118 GSSDVTFA

-144 GTQVIIRLANSNTI
+144 STQVTIRLANSNTI
-158 AASGYETS
+158 AASGWGTS

-174 STLKITSAAGDGS
+174 GTLKITSAAGDGS
-187 DDGKITITCGGI
+187 NDGEITITCGG
-199 HAACIGAAGTRASM
+199 HAACIGAAGTRVHM

-226 LPHDSDHRLSVLIGG
+226 PPRDYFFSVPIGG
-241 SDWGSS
+241 ADWGSS

-260 GRQSIFGYSNSSNC
+260 SMQSIFGYSNSSNC

-303 ITYSAHGDTALEFP
+303 ITYSAHGDTTLEFP
-317 FEVPKDSSLDIPR
+317 FKVPKDSSLDIPES
-330 NSSLT
+330 SSLT

-371 QDNVTGSGEIRTNYV
+371 QANVTGSGEIRTNYV
-386 EVNSGSGSGTYDQGA
+386 EVDGGSGSGTYDQGA
-401 SVEISA
+401 SVEVSA

-423 GNVTLEDE
+423 GNVKLKDA

-451 APIIAKVTSTNGEQ
+451 APIIAKVTNTNGEQ

-474 SITINTNPGDLIEI
+474 SIPINTNPGDLIEI
-488 VPQDENDLP
+488 VPQDGNDIP

-522 NPYINPRGTSRI
+522 TPRGTSRI

-544 SDIAINGELTLENLT
+544 SDISINGELTLENLT
-559 CIDLDHWYVDP
+559 CIDLDHWYVYP

-575 VSNNVT
+575 VGNNVT
-581 FPNGAWFS
+581 FPNRAWFS

-629 CTACSDTRTEG
+629 CTACDDTRTEG

-677 TDASNEIAFS
+677 TDASNEVVFS
-687 YTPILSDGSFDE
+687 YTPILSERSLGE
-699 KMDGLPSE
+699 EMNGLPSE

-720 ISGGTAYIHESAS
+720 ISEDTAYIHKSTS
-733 CDITI
+733 HDITI

-765 DTSNIN
+765 NTSGIN

-780 DNDSVKLTY
+780 DNGSVKLTY
-789 DTVVGQFSDAS
+789 DTAVGQFSDAT

-812 GAKLSNSNYTFSG
+812 GAKLSSSNYTFSG
-825 TAQTDATATITP
+825 TAQTDATATIAP

-842 IWNNTENRVSGDD
+842 IWNNTENRVSGDG

-863 NTVAGDDVYAV
+863 NTVAGDDVYAIV
-874 VSGGDATAAGTH
+874 NGGDATAAGTH

-904 DISTN
+904 DTPTN

-915 SAAGI
+915 SATGI
-920 EGEDSSQPNSSGPNE
+920 EGEDSSQPNSSGQNE

>member
-1 MRSIYKM
+1 MP
-8 RGYETNRSTNHTLC
+8 
-22 TKGYYIL
+22 
-29 NRSEVRKKSFLYVV
+29 NRSEVRKKSFLYMVS
-43 TAAVLMLTG
+43 AAVLMLTG

-69 GDFTVT
+69 GDFTVA
-75 VADGTSANY
+75 VADGAIADY

-94 ITSGTLTVTN
+94 ITSGTLTVVN

-118 GSSEVTFA
+118 GSSDVTFA

-144 GTQVIIRLANSNTI
+144 STQVTIRLANSNTI
-158 AASGYETS
+158 AASGWETS

-174 STLKITSAAGDGS
+174 GTLKITSAAGDGS
-187 DDGKITITCGGI
+187 NDGEITITCGG
-199 HAACIGAAGTRASM
+199 HAACIGAAGTRAHM

-226 LPHDSDHRLSVLIGG
+226 PPRDYLFSVPIGG
-241 SDWGSS
+241 PDWGSS

-260 GRQSIFGYSNSSNC
+260 SMRSIFGFSNSSNC

-303 ITYSAHGDTALEFP
+303 ITYSAHGDTTLEFP
-317 FEVPKDSSLDIPR
+317 FKVPKDSSLDIPES
-330 NSSLT
+330 SSLT

-357 ISNDGVI
+357 ISNDGII

-371 QDNVTGSGEIRTNYV
+371 QANVTGSGEIRTNYV

-401 SVEISA
+401 SVEVSA

-415 FVKWEVVH
+415 FVEWEVVH
-423 GNVTLEDE
+423 GNVTLKDA

-474 SITINTNPGDLIEI
+474 SIPINTNPGDLIEI

-497 ALEIYPFESVTLDL
+497 SLDIYPFESVTLDL
-511 AGETVEFEHYI
+511 AGETVEFEHFI
-522 NPYINPRGTSRI
+522 TPRGTSRI

-544 SDIAINGELTLENLT
+544 SDIPINGELTLENLT
-559 CIDLDHWYVDP
+559 CIDLDHWYVNPD
-570 TATLV
+570 ATLV
-575 VSNNVT
+575 VGNNVT

-594 KTACTDAGNYGN
+594 KTTCTDTRNYGN
-606 SVTVE
+606 DVTLE

-629 CTACSDTRTEG
+629 CTACDDTRTEG

-654 VDLTYDGAEIT
+654 VDLTYNGAEIT

-687 YTPILSDGSFDE
+687 YTPILSDGSFDK
-699 KMDGLPSE
+699 KMDGFPPKQAPTVSRHLFQQQSQEARPTYTRAQAMTSQSLPS
-707 AGTYRITASLPTT
+707 
-720 ISGGTAYIHESAS
+720 
-733 CDITI
+733 
-738 SPKPV
+738 
-743 EVSVSGLS
+743 
-751 AANKTYDGT
+751 
-760 TDVKV
+760 
-765 DTSNIN
+765 
-771 LSLSGVLPQ
+771 Q
-780 DNDSVKLTY
+780 
-789 DTVVGQFSDAS
+789 
-800 AGENKPVQLTLE
+800 
-812 GAKLSNSNYTFSG
+812 
-825 TAQTDATATITP
+825 
-837 REVGL
+837 
-842 IWNNTENRVSGDD
+842 
-855 LSVTAELT
+855 
-863 NTVAGDDVYAV
+863 
-874 VSGGDATAAGTH
+874 
-886 TASATIAGSDA
+886 
-897 GNYVFSA
+897 
-904 DISTN
+904 
-909 VSYSIV
+909 
-915 SAAGI
+915 
-920 EGEDSSQPNSSGPNE
+920 
-935 SSKLESGDNSS
+935 
-946 QQTTPTTSD
+946 
-955 SNGLIPIALLIIG
+955 
-968 GCAAVI
+968 
-974 IGICLRHRN
+974 